1 MIEIINRIK
10 YINGLLTIQ
19 EEIENRNFNTF
30 VEYVTTKKDFRKKQN
45 KIITSRYTT
54 YRVQKLLPNQGKLYD
69 IRFFI
74 PEGKFTFGTDE
85 FYDFIEEKWEKLQK
99 KKKINLDELRK
110 EQIKWNE
117 LYTTLSNIKKLPHEN
132 I

>member
-54 YRVQKLLPNQGKLYD
+54 YRVQKLLPNQRKLYD

-74 PEGKFTFGTDE
+74 PKGKLTFGTDE